1 MGPDIAEKLIFVD
14 ESHKSVKE
22 MRRGR
27 HWVLKGRGQPFI
39 EAPFFGDNRD
49 IRYSLIGVCD
59 INGFV
64 QESCEVIMT
73 TGSGEDVGPINRE
86 RFEQWVEEKLV
97 PVHGNYANGHPRSV
111 VVLDNATIHHS
122 DRIRNLVMNA
132 GAVLLYLPPYSPDLS
147 PIELMFSSYKKCI
160 MRLGRNHDWWTSHFL
175 ALDEIHPHTAR
186 NYFRH
191 CHITCNDIIINDE
204 YLKMQEEECIATAF
218 LFILIQS
225 DLNNN
230 L

>member
-1 MGPDIAEKLIFVD
+1 MKILGYSLKKAYVKSSERDEEERAHWKLHIQGMGPDIAEKLIFVD

-22 MRRGR
+22 MRRRR

-97 PVHGNYANGHPRSV
+97 PVLGNYANRDPRSV
-111 VVLDNATIHHS
+111 VVVVVGT
-122 DRIRNLVMNA
+122 
-132 GAVLLYLPPYSPDLS
+132 
-147 PIELMFSSYKKCI
+147 
-160 MRLGRNHDWWTSHFL
+160 T
-175 ALDEIHPHTAR
+175 
-186 NYFRH
+186 FRH
-191 CHITCNDIIINDE
+191 R
-204 YLKMQEEECIATAF
+204 YK
-218 LFILIQS
+218 
-225 DLNNN
+225 
-230 L
+230 